1 MEEQEIETDFKRATF
16 ATSFLNRSH
25 RYKKLLFSY
34 WWVVLSAI
42 VLCTGIQLF
51 LLWHALPSFTST
63 GRMIVNVKLS
73 IPNANLYSEELN
85 NFFGTQEE
93 LMRSDSVRNRAN
105 LRLQAADPQFL
116 MHPVQIKVTLSPKTS
131 IFNLSASGGN
141 PRSTQA
147 YLETTMEEYVK

>member
-1 MEEQEIETDFKRATF
+1 MEEREIETQRKRTAF

-25 RYKKLLFSY
+25 RYRGLLLRY
-34 WWVVLSAI
+34 AWIMLLAV
-42 VLCTGIQLF
+42 VLCTGVQLF
-51 LLWHALPSFTST
+51 LLRHAPPTFTSS

-93 LMRSDSVRNRAN
+93 LMRSDSVRNRSN

-116 MHPVQIKVTLSPKTS
+116 MQPVQIKVTLSPKTS
-131 IFNLSASGGN
+131 IFNLSAVGGN
-141 PRSTQA
+141 PR
-147 YLETTMEEYVK
+147 